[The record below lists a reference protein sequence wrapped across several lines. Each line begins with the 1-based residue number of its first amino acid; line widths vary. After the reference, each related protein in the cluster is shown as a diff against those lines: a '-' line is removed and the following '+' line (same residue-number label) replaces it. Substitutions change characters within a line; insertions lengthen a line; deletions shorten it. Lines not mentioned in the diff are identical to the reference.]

1 MGEITEI
8 LCGKTGTMTT
18 EKMQVISCFAQNI
31 NIDMFRKNT
40 IHHCVFDKD
49 TVEMLKESI
58 LWNTE
63 AHIEINENSFYT
75 PVGNGTECSLI
86 TWLQDAEID
95 AQKFMLK
102 KEGKV
107 RAQIGFDTRRKR
119 SIIAIEH
126 PEMEGI
132 VRVYVKGAPE
142 YVIQNCE
149 THQDER
155 NQKKSFDGAAKD
167 YVSDNILKQTMT
179 TKGFRAIAFSFKDY
193 SVQDFANLRDFQTEA
208 TINELEQNQTFL
220 GIVSLK
226 DPLRDNVK
234 NVVKYAAKGF
244 ITVRMISGDN
254 LDTAAVMAVDAGI
267 LRAEEFGIETEADQ
281 QKFIMDAR

>member
-1 MGEITEI
+1 
-8 LCGKTGTMTT
+8 MTT

-63 AHIEINENSFYT
+63 AHIEINENSFYQ

-86 TWLQDAEID
+86 SWLQDAEID

-107 RAQIGFDTRRKR
+107 RAQIGFDTKRKR
-119 SIIAIEH
+119 SIIAVQH
-126 PEMEGI
+126 PGMEDT
-132 VRVYVKGAPE
+132 VRVYIKGAPE
-142 YVIQNCE
+142 LVLENCASCF
-149 THQDER
+149 DER
-155 NQKKSFDGAAKD
+155 NQKKAFDGNTSKE
-167 YVSDNILKQTMT
+167 YVLDNIMKQTMT
-179 TKGFRAIAFSFKDY
+179 SKGFRAIAFSFKDY
-193 SVQDFANLRDFQTEA
+193 ALSDFQSLSDFQTEA
-208 TINELEQNQTFL
+208 TINELEQNQTFIGL
-220 GIVSLK
+220 VSLK

-234 NVVKYAAKGF
+234 NVVKYAAKGR
-244 ITVRMISGDN
+244 INVRMVSGDN
-254 LDTAAVMAVDAGI
+254 LDTASVMALDAGI
-267 LRAEEFGIETEADQ
+267 LKQEEFGIQTEVEQ
-281 QKFIMDAR
+281 QKYIMEAK